1 MEIVQIHN
9 QSHRCHPQPNREKTA
24 VSPSDSRSVQKALR
38 VVLVFFYTFGV
49 TYLLYWLTNKMIPLR
64 VSAASE
70 RVGLDRSQH
79 NEHYGPETG
88 GPREL
93 AEYADAHADA

>member
-1 MEIVQIHN
+1 MTGIFVYEAGDISHFASFLRYVLAVVIVF
-9 QSHRCHPQPNREKTA
+9 
-24 VSPSDSRSVQKALR
+24 V
-38 VVLVFFYTFGV
+38 YTFGV

-70 RVGLDRSQH
+70 RVGLDKSQH